1 MKKTKVLVALVLAVL
16 MVFSVA
22 SLGFAAGS
30 DIGGGAQSGKAES
43 TVTMAL
49 SASAPKSISATVPL
63 TIPLAVKVDSAATT
77 VAPTIYVP
85 TDCKIINNSMDLGT
99 KAGIPIDVTDIS
111 ASLAPGAST
120 WSLKP
125 AVTTTTAN
133 ELKLGICGGTF
144 QALDATLGGTSSID
158 TVAKGYENIPGGA
171 DRNLSVTAAVGGTN
185 AGYTGF
191 VDGVAAD
198 IFKVQ
203 FTVVEHVTIP

>member
-63 TIPLAVKVDSAATT
+63 TIPLAVKVDSGATGAT
-77 VAPTIYVP
+77 PVSFVP

-99 KAGIPIDVTDIS
+99 KKGIAIDVSNVS
-111 ASLAPGAST
+111 ASLAPGASV
-120 WSLKP
+120 WSLKDTP
-125 AVTTTTAN
+125 AAAYD
-133 ELKLGICGGTF
+133 LKLGMCGGTF
-144 QALDATLGGTSSID
+144 ADLSATLGGTSSID

-171 DRNLSVTAAVGGTN
+171 DRNLSVTASVGGTN
-185 AGYTGF
+185 AGYAGF

-203 FTVVEHVTIP
+203 FTVVEH

>member
-1 MKKTKVLVALVLAVL
+1 
-16 MVFSVA
+16 
-22 SLGFAAGS
+22 
-30 DIGGGAQSGKAES
+30 
-43 TVTMAL
+43 
-49 SASAPKSISATVPL
+49 
-63 TIPLAVKVDSAATT
+63 
-77 VAPTIYVP
+77 

-99 KAGIPIDVTDIS
+99 KAGIPIDVTEIS

-144 QALDATLGGTSSID
+144 QALDAKLGGTAVTD
-158 TVAKGYENIPGGA
+158 TIATGYTKIPGGA

-185 AGYTGF
+185 EGYKGF

-203 FTVVEHVTIP
+203 FTIAENVTP